1 MASKRR
7 FELERLALF
16 KAAKIHVDY
25 DEKTPQLL
33 PPNLHKRLHG
43 YSTKP
48 AHQAFADLHK
58 RKQAHAENRAK
69 HPPKP
74 EANKEEK
81 RTKKKDEK
89 PLDKN
94 DKTTPKSQDK

>member
-25 DEKTPQLL
+25 DEKTPQFL
-33 PPNLHKRLHG
+33 PPNLRKRLHG

-74 EANKEEK
+74 KPKAQKEE
-81 RTKKKDEK
+81 EK
-89 PLDKN
+89 E
-94 DKTTPKSQDK
+94 